1 MKLSIVI
8 SVLRLKETIIFCV
21 FYFFGGHVLL
31 VLSEIIIFILYFIIM
46 FKMGFGVRQS

>member
-21 FYFFGGHVLL
+21 FYFFGGHVLYDQKL
-31 VLSEIIIFILYFIIM
+31 FLFCILL
-46 FKMGFGVRQS
+46 